1 MKTLM
6 MIRKMKEVLTWV
18 WIAVIG
24 TAICLN
30 VCAQTPQDWK
40 RLEKQLNFYMA
51 NDLGRNGYYDQKPIA
66 ELMGEMADVIGPECV
81 FRSALMRVISASRE
95 KLPSLPRL
103 ISRSRKYSSNG
114 CSTRHPNSSN

>member
-6 MIRKMKEVLTWV
+6 MIRRMKEVLTWV

-40 RLEKQLNFYMA
+40 RT
-51 NDLGRNGYYDQKPIA
+51 
-66 ELMGEMADVIGPECV
+66 GETTEFLYGQR
-81 FRSALMRVISASRE
+81 F
-95 KLPSLPRL
+95 
-103 ISRSRKYSSNG
+103 G
-114 CSTRHPNSSN
+114 T

>member
-40 RLEKQLNFYMA
+40 RLEKQLNFIW
-51 NDLGRNGYYDQKPIA
+51 PTIW
-66 ELMGEMADVIGPECV
+66 DVTVIMT
-81 FRSALMRVISASRE
+81 RS
-95 KLPSLPRL
+95 P
-103 ISRSRKYSSNG
+103 
-114 CSTRHPNSSN
+114 

>member
-6 MIRKMKEVLTWV
+6 MIRRMKEVLTWV

-66 ELMGEMADVIGPECV
+66 ELMGEMAVSYTHLTLPTN
-81 FRSALMRVISASRE
+81 SRV
-95 KLPSLPRL
+95 
-103 ISRSRKYSSNG
+103 
-114 CSTRHPNSSN
+114 

>member
-6 MIRKMKEVLTWV
+6 MIRRMKEVLTWV

-40 RLEKQLNFYMA
+40 GLEKQLIFIW
-51 NDLGRNGYYDQKPIA
+51 PTIW
-66 ELMGEMADVIGPECV
+66 DVTVIMT
-81 FRSALMRVISASRE
+81 RS
-95 KLPSLPRL
+95 P
-103 ISRSRKYSSNG
+103 
-114 CSTRHPNSSN
+114 

>member
-6 MIRKMKEVLTWV
+6 MIRRMKEVLTWV

-40 RLEKQLNFYMA
+40 GLEKQLNFYM
-51 NDLGRNGYYDQKPIA
+51 KV
-66 ELMGEMADVIGPECV
+66 EL
-81 FRSALMRVISASRE
+81 
-95 KLPSLPRL
+95 
-103 ISRSRKYSSNG
+103 RKYMYVQLVHQLCLDVSI
-114 CSTRHPNSSN
+114 